1 MKNAGA
7 GDIPISLFMP
17 TSRASTS
24 VNKTGTWS
32 FMQPSYREKTAP
44 CSAACPCGQ
53 DIPRVEMLVS
63 RGKIEEAWRTLL
75 TENPLPG
82 VCGRVCFHPCEAA
95 CNRGEADEAVSIN
108 ALERFIDDAAVQN
121 DFREVRVAPKAN
133 GKRVA
138 VIGSGPAGLSAAY
151 FLGRFGYRCDI
162 LEAAP
167 APGGVLRTGIPAYRL
182 PNEVL
187 NRELRRIEASG
198 ARILCSHPID
208 SDFLQ
213 ASPSVYDAAF
223 VACGNGRPTPLEI
236 PGAELAADGLAF
248 LNKTKNGSM
257 GGAAGRAGSAGTAK
271 KPVRAGSAGT
281 ALVIGGGNSAVDVA
295 RSLLRLGVEATIVY
309 RRRTQDMPAF
319 REEVDRAMAEGVRV
333 IDLSSPLSLEKG
345 KDGLS
350 LRLQKMRPSAP
361 GSDGRMRVE
370 PITGETESITADAV
384 YTAIGAGVAEGWM
397 KSPDE
402 AASVRL
408 GHCAALWVSPA
419 GIPILYGGDTVNDDE
434 SVADALASGKQ
445 AAIALDV
452 FFRDGAAAVTAE
464 MERCRVGDGSSVSME
479 IYLHGPRAARS
490 NRVVRFSDLNA
501 DYFSPSKRKVG
512 EDLAPEDARCSF
524 QEAGAALNAE
534 EAARQA
540 ERCFNCGICN
550 DCDNCRTFCPEAAVI
565 ASRALKTGWEAEA
578 GVDRAVDKDYC
589 KGCGICV
596 TECPRSAM
604 VIEEQQS

>member
-7 GDIPISLFMP
+7 GDLPISLFMP

-32 FMQPSYREKTAP
+32 FMQPTYREKTAP

-53 DIPRVEMLVS
+53 DIPRIEMLVS

-75 TENPLPG
+75 SENPLPG
-82 VCGRVCFHPCEAA
+82 VCGRVCFHPCEGS
-95 CNRGEADEAVSIN
+95 CNRREADEAVSIN
-108 ALERFIDDAAVQN
+108 ALERFIDDAAVRGA
-121 DFREVRVAPKAN
+121 FREESIEPKMS

-151 FLGRFGYRCDI
+151 FLGRLGYRCDI
-162 LEAAP
+162 LEAAS

-187 NRELRRIEASG
+187 ERELKRVEASG
-198 ARILCSHPID
+198 ARISCSHPID
-208 SDFLQ
+208 KDFFQ
-213 ASPSVYDAAF
+213 AARKEYDAVF
-223 VACGNGRPTPLEI
+223 VACGNGSPTPLEI
-236 PGAELAADGLAF
+236 PGAGLAADGLAF

-257 GGAAGRAGSAGTAK
+257 GGAAGTAEKAQRAGSAE
-271 KPVRAGSAGT
+271 T

-309 RRRTQDMPAF
+309 RRRLQDMPAF
-319 REEVDRAMAEGVRV
+319 GEEIERATAEGVRV
-333 IDLSSPLSLEKG
+333 IDLSSPLSIEKG
-345 KDGLS
+345 KAGLS
-350 LRLQKMRPSAP
+350 LRVQKMSPSTP

-370 PITGETESITADAV
+370 PIAGEIESITADAV
-384 YTAIGAGVAEGWM
+384 YTAIGAGVAESWM
-397 KSPDE
+397 ESPDE
-402 AASVRL
+402 GAL
-408 GHCAALWVSPA
+408 QHMGHCAAHWVSPA
-419 GIPILYGGDTVNDDE
+419 GIPILYGGDTVNQEE

-452 FFRDGAAAVTAE
+452 FFREGSAAVERE
-464 MERCRVGDGSSVSME
+464 MERCRVGDGGSVSME

-512 EDLAPEDARCSF
+512 EALAPGATRLSF
-524 QEAGAALNAE
+524 VEAAAALDEA

-565 ASRALKTGWEAEA
+565 ARRSGRTGWEAEA
-578 GVDRAVDKDYC
+578 RVDRVVDKDYC